1 MRRLFTVLAPVTMA
15 TALLAAPAVVHAD
28 TVWLCRPGASPNPC
42 AGSLKTTVKTF
53 GKKPRVTTPKAVKKP
68 PFDCFYVYPTV
79 SQQQGVTANLSINPE
94 EISIAKYQAA
104 RFSEIC
110 RVYAPIYRQITLQ
123 ALLSGGATQQD
134 RDNAFADVR
143 GAFDEYRATNPN
155 RPFTLIGHSQ
165 GSGMLKRLIKEVIEP
180 DQVLRSQMVSA
191 IISGSTVAVPVGQAV
206 GGDFQNIPICTR
218 KAQINCILSWATFGE
233 KVPDASLFGRTS
245 LGAGYEAACTNPASV
260 GKNERKEAVSLVRG
274 TPQYGAMG
282 VVAQGIYNGKV
293 PTAKTPWLRPA
304 DRYTVQC
311 VKSNGAHVLMAKP
324 IGKSMKL
331 KASPTAG
338 WGLHLID
345 VNLPLG
351 NLVKVVRAQQE
362 AYAAQS

>member
-1 MRRLFTVLAPVTMA
+1 MA

-53 GKKPRVTTPKAVKKP
+53 GKKPTVTTPKAVKDP
-68 PFDCFYVYPTV
+68 AFDCFYVYPTV
-79 SQQQGVTANLSINPE
+79 SQQSGPTASLSINSE
-94 EISIAKYQAA
+94 EISIARYQAA

-110 RVYAPIYRQITLQ
+110 KVYAPIYRQITLQ
-123 ALLSGGATQQD
+123 ALLTGGATQQD

-143 GAFDEYRATNPN
+143 GAFEEYRAANPG
-155 RPFTLIGHSQ
+155 RPYTLIGHSQ
-165 GSGMLKRLIKEVIEP
+165 GSGMLKRLMKEVIEP
-180 DQVLRSQMVSA
+180 DEALRTQMVSA

-206 GGDFQNIPICTR
+206 GGDFQSIPVCT
-218 KAQINCILSWATFGE
+218 KKKQINCVLSWATFGE

-245 LGAGYEAACTNPASV
+245 LGPGFEAACTNPASV
-260 GKNERKEAVSLVRG
+260 GKNNRSKAVTYVRG
-274 TPQYGAMG
+274 KAPYGTMG
-282 VVAQGIYNGKV
+282 VIAQGIYNQKV
-293 PTAKTPWLRPA
+293 PKAKTPWLRPA

-311 VKSNGAHVLMAKP
+311 VKSNGAHVLRAKP

-331 KASPTAG
+331 QPSPSSG

-345 VNLPLG
+345 INLPLG
-351 NLVKVVRAQQE
+351 NLVNVVRAQQQT
-362 AYAAQS
+362 YAAQS